1 MFKKSAKGNI
11 SIVVGIVILAVI
23 IIISVSIFAISKNH
37 NQSNSSYN
45 IEYEYNGS
53 ATKKAKLKRKDIATV
68 MVDEKEYDLT
78 KTLRELG
85 IGVDKLTEIKSEQI
99 VEYEKLKAKA
109 DETYYIM
116 YNDYSKAISISDEEI
131 CETVTLKAG
140 QTVKCWFYE
149 GNGSFGTGTIVNNSN
164 SDKNILDCNI
174 ESWKNLY
181 VVKNAGSLN
190 GLKIGETTRDEVLSK
205 YKKYAIEDNYSTA
218 LYIECEDGSKV
229 SFSFH
234 DEDSTVANPET
245 IKYISIELKY

>member
-1 MFKKSAKGNI
+1 MFKKSAKGNV
-11 SIVVGIVILAVI
+11 SIVVGIIILAVI

-37 NQSNSSYN
+37 NQSNSDYD
-45 IEYEYNGS
+45 IEYES

-99 VEYEKLKAKA
+99 VEYEKLKGKV

-131 CETVTLKAG
+131 CETVTLKSG

-205 YKKYAIEDNYSTA
+205 YKKYAIEDTYSTT
-218 LYIECEDGSKV
+218 LHIECEDGSKV

-234 DEDSTVANPET
+234 DEDSKVANPET
-245 IKYISIELKY
+245 IEYISIELKY